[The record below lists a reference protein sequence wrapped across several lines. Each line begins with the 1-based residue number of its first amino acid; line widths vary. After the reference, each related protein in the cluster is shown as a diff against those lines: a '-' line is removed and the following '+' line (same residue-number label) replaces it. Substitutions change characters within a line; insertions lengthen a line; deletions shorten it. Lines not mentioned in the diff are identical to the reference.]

1 VTSGASLLLAFT
13 LAQGSAPPP
22 AALSLVLS
30 CGEQSSEVTL
40 SIRNADQADTAVL
53 IGIALAN
60 GRWYQPRELVM
71 ELIRSGSPEVEELLY
86 NGATNIAGRM
96 DHWVI
101 ALPAGATY
109 ALTLRAAE
117 FVSTSATRTVAPPE
131 ELKVRLTGRPI
142 TSDLNVDMTG
152 MKAWRLWDGSVTSNA
167 LRFSDCAD

>member
-1 VTSGASLLLAFT
+1 
-13 LAQGSAPPP
+13 
-22 AALSLVLS
+22 
-30 CGEQSSEVTL
+30 
-40 SIRNADQADTAVL
+40 
-53 IGIALAN
+53 
-60 GRWYQPRELVM
+60 M
-71 ELIRSGSPEVEELLY
+71 ELTRSGSPEVEELLY

-152 MKAWRLWDGSVTSNA
+152 MKAWRLWAGSVTSNA

>member
-1 VTSGASLLLAFT
+1 MTSSASLLFALT
-13 LAQGSAPPP
+13 LVQGSGPPP
-22 AALSLVLS
+22 AAPSVVLS

-40 SIRNADQADTAVL
+40 SIRNADQTDTAVL

-71 ELIRSGSPEVEELLY
+71 ELRRSGSPEVEELLY
-86 NGATNIAGRM
+86 NGATNVAGRI

-101 ALPAGATY
+101 GLPSGATY

-117 FVSTSATRTVAPPE
+117 FISTSATRAVAPPE
-131 ELKVRLTGRPI
+131 ELRVRLTGRPI

-152 MKAWRLWDGSVTSNA
+152 MKAWRLWTGSVSSNA
-167 LRFSDCAD
+167 LRFSECAN

>member
-1 VTSGASLLLAFT
+1 MTSGASLLFALT

-22 AALSLVLS
+22 AALSLALS

-40 SIRNADQADTAVL
+40 TIRNPDQTDTAVL

-71 ELIRSGSPEVEELLY
+71 ELRRSGSPEVEELLY
-86 NGATNIAGRM
+86 KGATNIAGRV

-109 ALTLRAAE
+109 ALTLRATE
-117 FVSTSATRTVAPPE
+117 FVSTSAARAGAPPE
-131 ELKVRLTGRPI
+131 ELSVRLTGRPI

-152 MKAWRLWDGSVTSNA
+152 MKAWRLWTGSVSSNA
-167 LRFSDCAD
+167 LRLSDCAN